1 MSLRGGAF
9 EYDLAVIGGG
19 AAGLTAA
26 AGASQLGVKTL
37 LMDKAPRL
45 GGDCLYYGCVPSK
58 TLIQTARVRHL
69 MRRSAEFGLPPA
81 APGPVDFSLVA
92 ARIRSV
98 IEAIGRHDS
107 EERFCGLGVRVLHGA
122 PEFIDDHTV
131 RLNGQSI
138 SARAFVI
145 ATGSSPAIPPIPG
158 LDQVPFLTNETLFS
172 LARLPESMI
181 VIGAGPIAVEMAQAF
196 GRLGSRVTVVQ
207 RSGRILSK
215 EDDDLAEGV
224 QKALEAE
231 GVVFH
236 LNAKILGVQAVG
248 NRKRV
253 MIQTGEGT
261 HRDLEAEELLVALGR
276 RPNMDGLG
284 LEKIGVETDQGV
296 RVDPRLRTTRK
307 HIWAAGDV
315 TGQYPFTHAAG
326 YEGGIV
332 VANAVFHL
340 PRRADYTWLPRVTY
354 TDPELAVIG
363 RNERELKS
371 AGLAYTVWEEAFA
384 DNDRART
391 EGSTLG
397 KIKLYLDAKERP
409 LGVGILGPHGGEL
422 VNEWVAALSGG
433 LKLTALAS
441 AIHPYPTLGEINK
454 RVAGRVIGRKIFSEK
469 VKKGLAFFFNFKG
482 RACELP

>member
-1 MSLRGGAF
+1 
-9 EYDLAVIGGG
+9 
-19 AAGLTAA
+19 
-26 AGASQLGVKTL
+26 
-37 LMDKAPRL
+37 
-45 GGDCLYYGCVPSK
+45 
-58 TLIQTARVRHL
+58 
-69 MRRSAEFGLPPA
+69 
-81 APGPVDFSLVA
+81 
-92 ARIRSV
+92 
-98 IEAIGRHDS
+98 
-107 EERFCGLGVRVLHGA
+107 
-122 PEFIDDHTV
+122 
-131 RLNGQSI
+131 
-138 SARAFVI
+138 
-145 ATGSSPAIPPIPG
+145 
-158 LDQVPFLTNETLFS
+158 
-172 LARLPESMI
+172 
-181 VIGAGPIAVEMAQAF
+181 
-196 GRLGSRVTVVQ
+196 VVQ

-253 MIQTGEGT
+253 MIRTGEGT